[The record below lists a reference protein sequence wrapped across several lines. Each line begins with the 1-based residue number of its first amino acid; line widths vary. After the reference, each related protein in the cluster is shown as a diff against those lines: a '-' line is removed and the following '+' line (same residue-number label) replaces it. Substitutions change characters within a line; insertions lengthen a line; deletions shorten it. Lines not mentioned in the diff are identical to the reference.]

1 MVCSK
6 RCSANVRAALVFF
19 PNHLANMKTW
29 SRRNFIYSGLA
40 GAAIGSVLVERNSR
54 ATKGSICLVPIDGI
68 AYSESF
74 LRFMKRARFHNVRDA
89 MASIRDRSLPVGIAH
104 VECAQNPSTAH
115 EQLAFKPDR
124 CLDLQSG
131 KLAQQGA
138 ATRATEA

>member
-6 RCSANVRAALVFF
+6 RCSANVRAALVYF

-40 GAAIGSVLVERNSR
+40 GAAVGSIMVERNSR
-54 ATKGSICLVPIDGI
+54 ATKGSICLVPIDGV

-89 MASIRDRSLPVGIAH
+89 MASIRDGSLTVGIAH
-104 VECAQNPSTAH
+104 VKYAINPSTAQ
-115 EQLAFKPDR
+115 ETLAFKPDR

-131 KLAQQGA
+131 KLAQNESE
-138 ATRATEA
+138 TRATGV